1 VIGQVLKCEYAVRGE
16 IVTRAQLLQ
25 QELMTK
31 PSSLPFDEIVYCN
44 IGNPQALNQQPITFF
59 REVVALCD
67 YPALLDKSET
77 HAIFRYLSL
86 QV

>member
-1 VIGQVLKCEYAVRGE
+1 MCIISFTVVKKTTKVILHGDVQ
-16 IVTRAQLLQ
+16 
-25 QELMTK
+25 
-31 PSSLPFDEIVYCN
+31 
-44 IGNPQALNQQPITFF
+44 
-59 REVVALCD
+59 VVALCD